1 MGHFETFLETFWS
14 QKMLVCGLE
23 VCVLQLVGQ
32 GPVAQKYMREAGPRG
47 GPGRPGRQNI
57 GMMETRS
64 QSQWE
69 FQDPNMSHITFT

>member
-47 GPGRPGRQNI
+47 RGAALEGLEGK
-57 GMMETRS
+57 TLA
-64 QSQWE
+64 
-69 FQDPNMSHITFT
+69 

>member
-1 MGHFETFLETFWS
+1 MNMGHFETFFCL
-14 QKMLVCGLE
+14 LVSKNVGL
-23 VCVLQLVGQ
+23 CPGGLCF
-32 GPVAQKYMREAGPRG
+32 AAGWARASGTKIHARG
-47 GPGRPGRQNI
+47 GAGGAGRQNI